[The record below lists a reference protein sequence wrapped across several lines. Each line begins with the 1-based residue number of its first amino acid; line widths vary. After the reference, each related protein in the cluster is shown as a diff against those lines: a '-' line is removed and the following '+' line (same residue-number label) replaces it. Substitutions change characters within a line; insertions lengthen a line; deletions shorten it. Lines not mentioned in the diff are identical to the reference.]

1 MASSSS
7 KGLFWWFTCD
17 SDNNTLMFACT
28 NRPGQFPVLEVSL
41 GEVTTIDVKIS
52 TDEDDAEEE
61 ILASLPLHRYK
72 AVDKTF
78 SSLENRKSRSNFL
91 TDLHDTLDS
100 LHLQF
105 ARLEDDIPAVNSKP
119 TQKTK
124 TKFVHKSL
132 HEELRIMREA
142 HPESGAAARQTFLNT
157 SNRLWR
163 KKVMPLLGFNPA
175 KHEGTFGGS
184 FKEQIYLSTLPE
196 CCFDLVIDIINS
208 HEAGLLHQSN
218 RKETTIKPGLFKH
231 LVSVKSE
238 VVVHR
243 HLSQLNSGLVNLP
256 EFRKQ
261 TRNIKVQS
269 QSQNSTSNGPTVRRL
284 QNEIL
289 RLKSRVEELEE
300 LVERNQIPDQDVYEF
315 EDTDFSLRE
324 QDVEDTIQNEELE
337 LDVIPDTPTGS
348 QVRTIPETPSTSK
361 ATSSRKRNKEGEL
374 LNILDRLRE
383 RAEKTQED
391 EQTEEI
397 QVYSKGE
404 KVSAYYT
411 IDKKWYDAVITAVL
425 KEGYRIKYVLD
436 GFREVIKDTALLKKM

>member
-1 MASSSS
+1 M
-7 KGLFWWFTCD
+7 
-17 SDNNTLMFACT
+17 
-28 NRPGQFPVLEVSL
+28 Q
-41 GEVTTIDVKIS
+41 
-52 TDEDDAEEE
+52 AEEE
-61 ILASLPLHRYK
+61 ILAGLPLHRYK
-72 AVDKTF
+72 AIDKTF
-78 SSLENRKSRSNFL
+78 TTLENRKSRSNFL
-91 TDLHDTLDS
+91 TDLQDTLDS
-100 LHLQF
+100 LQLQF
-105 ARLEDDIPAVNSKP
+105 ARIEEEIPAAKSKP

-142 HPESGAAARQTFLNT
+142 HPDSGAAPRQTFLNT

-196 CCFDLVIDIINS
+196 CCFDLVIDVINS
-208 HEAGLLHQSN
+208 HDAGLLHQSN

-231 LVSVKSE
+231 LVGIKSE

-243 HLSQLNSGLVNLP
+243 HLSQLNSGLINLP
-256 EFRKQ
+256 EFRQQ
-261 TRNIKVQS
+261 TKDIKLQH
-269 QSQNSTSNGPTVRRL
+269 QSQNSTPSGPTVRRL

-300 LVERNQIPDQDVYEF
+300 LVERNQTQDQDVYEF
-315 EDTDFSLRE
+315 DDTDLSLRE
-324 QDVEDTIQNEELE
+324 QDMEVTIENEE

-391 EQTEEI
+391 DQTEEI
-397 QVYSKGE
+397 HVFTKGE
-404 KVSAYYT
+404 KVSAYYSN
-411 IDKKWYDAVITAVL
+411 DKKWYDAVITAVL
-425 KEGYRIKYVLD
+425 KDGYRIKYVLD

>member
-1 MASSSS
+1 
-7 KGLFWWFTCD
+7 
-17 SDNNTLMFACT
+17 
-28 NRPGQFPVLEVSL
+28 
-41 GEVTTIDVKIS
+41 
-52 TDEDDAEEE
+52 
-61 ILASLPLHRYK
+61 
-72 AVDKTF
+72 
-78 SSLENRKSRSNFL
+78 
-91 TDLHDTLDS
+91 
-100 LHLQF
+100 
-105 ARLEDDIPAVNSKP
+105 
-119 TQKTK
+119 
-124 TKFVHKSL
+124 
-132 HEELRIMREA
+132 MREA
-142 HPESGAAARQTFLNT
+142 HPDSGAAPRQTFLNT

-196 CCFDLVIDIINS
+196 CCFDLVIDVINS
-208 HEAGLLHQSN
+208 HDAGLLHQSN

-231 LVSVKSE
+231 LVGVKSE

-243 HLSQLNSGLVNLP
+243 HLSQLNSGLINLP
-256 EFRKQ
+256 EFRQQ
-261 TRNIKVQS
+261 TKDIKLQH
-269 QSQNSTSNGPTVRRL
+269 QSQNSTPSGPTVRRL

-300 LVERNQIPDQDVYEF
+300 LVERNQTPDQDVYEF
-315 EDTDFSLRE
+315 DDTDLSLRE
-324 QDVEDTIQNEELE
+324 QDMEVTIENEE

-391 EQTEEI
+391 DQTEEI
-397 QVYSKGE
+397 HVFTKGE
-404 KVSAYYT
+404 KVSAYYSN
-411 IDKKWYDAVITAVL
+411 DKKWYDAVITAVL
-425 KEGYRIKYVLD
+425 KDGYRIKYVLD

>member
-1 MASSSS
+1 M
-7 KGLFWWFTCD
+7 
-17 SDNNTLMFACT
+17 
-28 NRPGQFPVLEVSL
+28 Q
-41 GEVTTIDVKIS
+41 
-52 TDEDDAEEE
+52 AEEE
-61 ILASLPLHRYK
+61 ILAGLPLHRYK

-78 SSLENRKSRSNFL
+78 TTLENRKSRSNFL
-91 TDLHDTLDS
+91 TDLQDTLDS
-100 LHLQF
+100 LQLQF
-105 ARLEDDIPAVNSKP
+105 ARIEEEIPAAKSKP

-142 HPESGAAARQTFLNT
+142 HPDSGAAPRQTFLNT

-196 CCFDLVIDIINS
+196 CCFDLVIDVINS
-208 HEAGLLHQSN
+208 HDAGLLHQSN

-231 LVSVKSE
+231 LVGVKSE

-243 HLSQLNSGLVNLP
+243 HLSQLNSGLINLP
-256 EFRKQ
+256 EFRQQ
-261 TRNIKVQS
+261 TKDIKLQH
-269 QSQNSTSNGPTVRRL
+269 QSQNSTPSGPTVRRL

-300 LVERNQIPDQDVYEF
+300 LVERNQTPDQDVYEF
-315 EDTDFSLRE
+315 DDTDLSLRE
-324 QDVEDTIQNEELE
+324 QDMEVTIENEE

-391 EQTEEI
+391 DQTEEI
-397 QVYSKGE
+397 HVFTKGE
-404 KVSAYYT
+404 KVSAYYSN
-411 IDKKWYDAVITAVL
+411 DKKWYDAVITAVL
-425 KEGYRIKYVLD
+425 KDGYRIKYVLD

>member
-1 MASSSS
+1 M
-7 KGLFWWFTCD
+7 LRQVEHFFIIFFY
-17 SDNNTLMFACT
+17 L
-28 NRPGQFPVLEVSL
+28 Q
-41 GEVTTIDVKIS
+41 
-52 TDEDDAEEE
+52 AEEE
-61 ILASLPLHRYK
+61 ILAGLPLHRYK
-72 AVDKTF
+72 AIDKTF
-78 SSLENRKSRSNFL
+78 TTLENRKSRSNFL
-91 TDLHDTLDS
+91 TDLQDTLDS
-100 LHLQF
+100 LQLQF
-105 ARLEDDIPAVNSKP
+105 ARIEEEIPAAKSKP

-142 HPESGAAARQTFLNT
+142 HPDSGAAPRQTFLNT

-196 CCFDLVIDIINS
+196 CCFDLVIDVINS
-208 HEAGLLHQSN
+208 HDAGLLHQSN

-231 LVSVKSE
+231 LVGIKSE

-243 HLSQLNSGLVNLP
+243 HLSQLNSGLINLP
-256 EFRKQ
+256 EFRQQ
-261 TRNIKVQS
+261 TKDIKLQH
-269 QSQNSTSNGPTVRRL
+269 QSQNSTPSGPTVRRL

-300 LVERNQIPDQDVYEF
+300 LVERNQTQDQDVYEF
-315 EDTDFSLRE
+315 DDTDLSLRE
-324 QDVEDTIQNEELE
+324 QDMEVTIENEE

-361 ATSSRKRNKEGEL
+361 ATSSRKRNKEGQL

-391 EQTEEI
+391 DQTEEI
-397 QVYSKGE
+397 HVFTKGE
-404 KVSAYYT
+404 KVSAYYSN
-411 IDKKWYDAVITAVL
+411 DKKWYDAVITAVL
-425 KEGYRIKYVLD
+425 KDGYRIKYVLD